1 MLEGTAP
8 HVVRTGWARP
18 SRTPAGPPIGHE
30 PAKGRSVPMD
40 LQSLKYF
47 QFVAMYRN
55 FSRAAEHFYIGQSAL
70 SRQIANLEK
79 ELGVQL
85 FNRDT
90 RNVNLTTAGRLLY
103 DNCDLL
109 LRHHELVYGLMDTA
123 KSGYDGQLSIATVAN
138 FGHNKYH
145 LP

>member
-1 MLEGTAP
+1 
-8 HVVRTGWARP
+8 
-18 SRTPAGPPIGHE
+18 
-30 PAKGRSVPMD
+30 MD

-90 RNVNLTTAGRLLY
+90 RNVNLAHRNPGCSR
-103 DNCDLL
+103 
-109 LRHHELVYGLMDTA
+109 GLKPPVSSSDRAM
-123 KSGYDGQLSIATVAN
+123 
-138 FGHNKYH
+138 
-145 LP
+145 